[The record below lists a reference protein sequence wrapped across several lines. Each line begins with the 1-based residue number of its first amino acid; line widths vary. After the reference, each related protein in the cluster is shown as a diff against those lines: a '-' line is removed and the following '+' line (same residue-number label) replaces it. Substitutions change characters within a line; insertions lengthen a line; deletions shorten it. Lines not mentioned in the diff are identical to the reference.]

1 MGSVLGELCQKVR
14 GHGVGTGGAVSEG
27 EGSWGEVRGHGVG
40 TGGAVSE
47 GEGSWGRYWGSC
59 VRS

>member
-27 EGSWGEVRGHGVG
+27 EGSQ
-40 TGGAVSE
+40 
-47 GEGSWGRYWGSC
+47 GRYWGGC
-59 VRS
+59 VRR